1 MIRRIIIIGLVF
13 VLPVTIYLATRYG
26 QPPSVSF
33 AEAIERTQHT
43 SESDPASKVLIEVTI
58 TSAPSATDLIAVDAM
73 GQTFRIEYTGSTP
86 ETPIREGTRARYVGH
101 VHGGDTPIFHA
112 TQVLVP

>member
-1 MIRRIIIIGLVF
+1 MIRRIIIIGLVII
-13 VLPVTIYLATRYG
+13 LPATLYLATQYG
-26 QPPSVSF
+26 KPPAVSF

-58 TSAPSATDLIAVDAM
+58 VSATSLTDLIAVDGV
-73 GQTFRIEYTGSTP
+73 GQTFRVEYTGSFP
-86 ETPIREGTRARYVGH
+86 ETPLREGIRARFVGH